1 VLAFA
6 ELTETVELG
15 GKSMVTPEVL
25 VFDLTGDGRIGR
37 VEIFIQT
44 PAGQQAA
51 RRYAQ
56 NMFAFLSGI
65 PGADE
70 VRNLVRR
77 VDTARHHGVPGGCVL
92 ELDLQAVP
100 HEAGGFDPLAMIASG
115 GKPLLL
121 REAVAAI
128 HRAAKDSRVAGLI
141 ARVQLPAA
149 TAGPVQELR
158 DAISAFSDVKPSL
171 AWAETYPGTLS
182 YYLASAFR
190 EVWMQPSGTVGL
202 VGFATNALFLR
213 DALDKA
219 GIEAQFIARGEYKSA
234 ANLFTQDRYTDAHRE
249 ADSRL
254 IESLHSQ
261 VRQAVAESRHLAPD
275 EVDALAD
282 KAPLLR
288 EDAITG
294 RLVDRIGFRDEAY
307 ARIGELIGA
316 PGISPETGDAD
327 SDDAP
332 PRLYMSR
339 YARATALR
347 PTPPMPSIPGRKG
360 KPTIAVVTLHGP
372 IVSGRGGPQLPL
384 GNSSAGADT
393 IAAALREAASD
404 DAVSAIVLRVDSPG
418 GSVPGSETIWREVN
432 RVRDGGKPIVV
443 SMGAVAASGGYYVSM
458 CADAIVANAGTITGS
473 IGVLTGKLVAR
484 ELKDR
489 LGVGS
494 DSVRTNPNADAW
506 SINQP
511 FTDEQHAH
519 IEAGADLCY
528 TDFVERVAKGR
539 KMTVEAVDAI
549 ARGRVWT
556 GADALERGLV
566 DELGG
571 LRTAITRA
579 KALAGLEPDAHVRV
593 VGYPGSSLMDLLRP
607 RASSQPAAASL
618 PEAVGALLGSSVAGM
633 LSQAERSLTG
643 VSALLLGDYRF

>member
-1 VLAFA
+1 
-6 ELTETVELG
+6 
-15 GKSMVTPEVL
+15 
-25 VFDLTGDGRIGR
+25 
-37 VEIFIQT
+37 
-44 PAGQQAA
+44 
-51 RRYAQ
+51 
-56 NMFAFLSGI
+56 MFAFLSGI
-65 PGADE
+65 PGADDL
-70 VRNLVRR
+70 RNLARR
-77 VDTARHHGVPGGCVL
+77 VDTARHHGVPSGCVL
-92 ELDLQAVP
+92 ELDLPAVP
-100 HEAGGFDPLAMIASG
+100 HETGGFDPFAMIASG
-115 GKPLLL
+115 GRPLVL

-128 HRAAKDSRVAGLI
+128 HRAAEDKRVAGLI
-141 ARVQLPAA
+141 ARVQIPAA
-149 TAGPVQELR
+149 AAGPVQELR
-158 DAISAFSDVKPSL
+158 DAITAFSDVKPSL

-254 IESLHSQ
+254 IESLHTQ
-261 VRQAVAESRHLAPD
+261 VWQAVAESRHLDATD
-275 EVDALAD
+275 VDALAD

-288 EDAITG
+288 DDAVTG
-294 RLVDRIGFRDEAY
+294 RLIDRIGFRDEAY
-307 ARIGELIGA
+307 ARIGELVGA

-327 SDDAP
+327 SEDAP
-332 PRLYMSR
+332 PRLYLSR
-339 YARATALR
+339 YARASAQR
-347 PTPPMPSIPGRKG
+347 STPPMPSIPGRK

-372 IVSGRGGPQLPL
+372 IVSGRGGPQVLPL
-384 GNSSAGADT
+384 GSSNAGGDT
-393 IAAALREAASD
+393 IAAALREAAAD
-404 DAVSAIVLRVDSPG
+404 DSVSAIVLRVDSPG
-418 GSVPGSETIWREVN
+418 GSVTGSETIWREVN
-432 RVRDGGKPIVV
+432 RVRDGGKPVV
-443 SMGAVAASGGYYVSM
+443 ASMGAVAASGGYYVSM
-458 CADAIVANAGTITGS
+458 SANAIVANPGTITGS
-473 IGVLTGKLVAR
+473 IGVVTGKLVAR

-489 LGVGS
+489 IGVGS

-519 IEAGADLCY
+519 VEAEADLFY
-528 TDFVERVAKGR
+528 TDFVERVAQGR

-579 KALAGLEPDAHVRV
+579 KVLAGLEPDADVRLV
-593 VGYPGSSLMDLLRP
+593 SYPGSSLMDLLRP
-607 RASSQPAAASL
+607 KPSSQPAAASL
-618 PEAVGALLGSSVAGM
+618 PEALGVLVGRSVTGI

-643 VSALLLGDYRF
+643 VTALWLGDYRF